1 MDYCRRQRILIRQK
15 MPQNTYIMPGS
26 DLDLADPA
34 VITGLL
40 YKTAELNRKQPQRS
54 GCVVELP
61 QAGTLLATGDLHDN
75 APALTRITKQASL
88 DQSPDHHLV
97 LHELIHGK
105 TRLSGMDLSIRT
117 LARACAVK
125 LAYPGQVHFLLSNH
139 ELSQRRQE
147 HVFKKSGSDVDA
159 FNDGLKHLFGEDQA
173 VHVHEAFNAYVDSL
187 PLAVRCANGVMVA
200 HSLPAPRKLQAFDPG
215 VLMRQLTDQDFAK
228 NGSAYLM
235 VRGRHHDEKLAQHL
249 ADAWRVRTFILGHQ
263 PADMGWEE
271 KAHNILVL
279 NSDHSHGVCLPIDLT
294 QPAKRGELID
304 RVVPINAITL

>member
-1 MDYCRRQRILIRQK
+1 MDYCHRQRILIRQN
-15 MPQNTYIMPGS
+15 MSQSTYIMPGS
-26 DLDLADPA
+26 DLDLDDHA
-34 VITGLL
+34 VITDLL
-40 YKTAELNRKQPQRS
+40 YQTADLNLKEPCRTGSVIELT
-54 GCVVELP
+54 

-75 APALTRITKQASL
+75 ANALMRIIKQAGL
-88 DQSPDHHLV
+88 NQSSKHHVV

-105 TRLSGMDLSIRT
+105 TRLNGMDLSIRT

-139 ELSQRRQE
+139 ELSQRRQK

-159 FNDGLKHLFGEDQA
+159 FNAGLEHLFGKEQA
-173 VHVHEAFNAYVDSL
+173 SLVHQAYNAYVDSL
-187 PLAVRCANGVMVA
+187 PLAVRCANGLMVA
-200 HSLPAPRKLQAFDPG
+200 HSLPAPKKLEAFDPG
-215 VLMRQLTDQDFAK
+215 VLMRHRTDQDDAK

-235 VRGRHHDEKLAQHL
+235 VWGRRHDKKLAKAL
-249 ADAWRVRTFILGHQ
+249 ADAWCVSTFILGHQ

-294 QPAKRGELID
+294 QPAKRDELID
-304 RVVPINAITL
+304 QVVPISSIML